1 MYRLSS
7 IIEATGATSYHG
19 FLPTLVR
26 ESVASFISGERQS
39 GSEDAGEQPL
49 SFATSLFSFLYHMAT
64 YETSKPLLIKFGCI
78 PVCNTMLF

>member
-1 MYRLSS
+1 MHQLIIINIFLFPGRLNS

-26 ESVASFISGERQS
+26 ESVTAFITGERQVMS
-39 GSEDAGEQPL
+39 QDAGEQPL

-64 YETSKPLLIKFGCI
+64 YETSE
-78 PVCNTMLF
+78 

>member
-1 MYRLSS
+1 MVVLFGRLSS

-26 ESVASFISGERQS
+26 ESVTGFITGERHIVSQ
-39 GSEDAGEQPL
+39 DAVEQPL

-64 YETSKPLLIKFGCI
+64 YETSKPL
-78 PVCNTMLF
+78 